1 MPKRTTILLDE
12 ELYEKLVEESLRRH
26 KTTKA
31 LSKVVNELL
40 RKAIKDEAEI
50 INLIFSQKIAK
61 ISAKDF
67 EEFRRELSARLES

>member
-1 MPKRTTILLDE
+1 MAKRTTILLDE

-31 LSKVVNELL
+31 ISKVVNELL

>member
-1 MPKRTTILLDE
+1 MSKRTTILLDE